1 MLAGYPIILIDQPGI
16 DACFDTD
23 GVLASAVPRFSPRPQ
38 QVHLAKAIAEAFED
52 QSVLIGEA
60 GTGTGKTF
68 AYLVPALQSG
78 QRVIISTG
86 TKHLQD
92 QLFLN
97 DLPVVAGALSRFSTT
112 REPTVRLLKGRANYL
127 CRHRLV
133 RAAMNAN
140 LRDQKNKQY
149 LQILNDWSRRTE
161 SGDIS
166 EVIGIPD
173 DASIW
178 GYITSQN
185 DFCSEHEADELSD
198 CFVHKARQL
207 AQQADVVVVNHHLL
221 CADLAL
227 KDEGHGELLP
237 SAHGFIID
245 EAHQLP
251 DIAAEFFGQKITSR
265 QLNDLVR
272 DTIATQ
278 QLAVPDMREIREAA
292 DLVQDAIR
300 HFRLAFGVQPRRD
313 AWAALKQETR
323 VAAEL
328 DRLIRLLETL
338 TAQLY
343 EVVQRD
349 KGLDQCHRRASQLVG
364 QLKTLN
370 LKSVEGDDNDGD
382 SERATDQYVYWFE
395 TTDRGFSLNMTPLNV
410 AKQFRQAMQSLPATW
425 VFTSATL
432 AVGGDFSHFKA
443 RLGIE
448 ESAEVLVDSPFDYA
462 NNALLYL
469 PENLPEP
476 AAPEYTERLLQSCLP
491 VLRASRGRAFILFTS
506 YRALNLAERYLQEH
520 TDFVLYC
527 QGSAPKRELVEAFQ
541 SATNALLLG
550 TSSFWEG
557 VDVRGSALS
566 CVIIDK
572 LPFGS
577 PADPLMSARIARMR
591 EDGGNPFFEF
601 QVPQAAITLKQGVG
615 RLIRDV
621 SDRGVL
627 VLCDPRIQSR
637 NYGRVF
643 VESLPPMPITRE
655 LSEVEDF
662 ISQEPELT

>member
-1 MLAGYPIILIDQPGI
+1 MIDQPGI
-16 DACFDTD
+16 NECFDTG
-23 GVLASAVPRFSPRPQ
+23 GVLATAVPRFAPRPQ
-38 QVHLAKAIAEAFED
+38 QVHLANAIADAFDE
-52 QSVLIGEA
+52 QGVLIGEA

-68 AYLVPALQSG
+68 AYLVPALLSG

-97 DLPVVAGALSRFSTT
+97 DLPVVAGALARFSTE
-112 REPTVRLLKGRANYL
+112 REPRVRLLKGRANYL

-133 RAAMNAN
+133 RASMNPA
-140 LRDQKNKQY
+140 LRDRKNQQY
-149 LQILNDWSRRTE
+149 LQTLNEWSRQTE
-161 SGDIS
+161 SGDIA

-207 AQQADVVVVNHHLL
+207 AQKADVVVVNHHLL

-237 SAHGFIID
+237 SAQGFIID

-251 DIAAEFFGQKITSR
+251 DIAAEFFGQKVTSR
-265 QLNDLVR
+265 QLNELAR

-278 QLAVPDMREIREAA
+278 QIAAAEMREIRDAA
-292 DLVQDAIR
+292 DLLQDAIR
-300 HFRLAFGVQPRRD
+300 HFRLAFGVNARRE
-313 AWAALKQETR
+313 AWVDVKQEGR
-323 VAAEL
+323 VEAEL
-328 DRLIRLLETL
+328 DRLVRVLETL

-349 KGLDQCHRRASQLVG
+349 KGLDQCHRRASQLLS
-364 QLKTLN
+364 QLKRLCFSPSTTN
-370 LKSVEGDDNDGD
+370 EHDDVSEHD
-382 SERATDQYVYWFE
+382 SGHYVYWIE
-395 TTDRGFSLNMTPLNV
+395 TSERGFSLNMTPLNV
-410 AKQFRQAMQSLPATW
+410 AKQFRQAMQALPATW

-462 NNALLYL
+462 GNALLYL

-476 AAPEYTERLLQSCLP
+476 AAPEYTEQLLQACLP
-491 VLRASRGRAFILFTS
+491 VLKASRGRAFLLFTS
-506 YRALNLAERYLQEH
+506 YRALNIAERYLSTH
-520 TDFVLYC
+520 TDFVLHC

-541 SATNALLLG
+541 SMPNALLLG
-550 TSSFWEG
+550 TNSFWEG

-601 QVPQAAITLKQGVG
+601 QVPQAAIALKQGVG

-627 VLCDPRIQSR
+627 VLCDPRIQTR

-643 VESLPPMPITRE
+643 VESLPPMPITRD
-655 LSEVEDF
+655 LPEVENF
-662 ISQEPELT
+662 LTLEPDPV